1 VLPDTVAAEAIV
13 AHHAVLIVYKNYSMD
28 FPMFHLD
35 WLNDRFLIAM
45 IAIIHVFINHGLAVG
60 FIPYITWLEQKGV
73 TMAGPS
79 QITQPE
85 WDDMIYKKMKV
96 AFIITTTIGA
106 MTGVGIWFSAA
117 LISPASIGSLIRV
130 FYFAWF
136 VEWLTFVTEVVLI
149 MIYFLTWKN
158 ANASLRGKLRHIR
171 FGWFLSIFSWIT
183 MAIIVSILGFMMDPG
198 NWHQHHSLLNGFTNP
213 IYLPQL
219 FFRTPAAMVLGG
231 IFGMLLTTIFSK
243 KGTMERTIALKS
255 AARWILAWSPIALTA
270 AYIYYNAMPEAMRA
284 NMSTAVGSMEFAKY
298 YELLSYI
305 IPGAVSLVVIISLWA
320 WIRPRSIRFAFVLIP
335 CLAAFGFLGIFE
347 RVREFIRK
355 PYVIGGYMYSNL
367 LREED
372 YPLYKRDGIL
382 KYATY
387 ATTATITADNQ
398 LTAGRD
404 VFMLS
409 CSRCHTTNGINSI
422 VTVFEGV
429 YGAGKPLSENDI
441 AAYIPNMHNGRTYM
455 PPFPGNKKELAA
467 LAAYIRHL
475 QLSGETLGGAQSEG
489 VMVNPLNN
497 VQAAEELMKEEEKK
511 TVTREN

>member
-1 VLPDTVAAEAIV
+1 
-13 AHHAVLIVYKNYSMD
+13 M
-28 FPMFHLD
+28 
-35 WLNDRFLIAM
+35 
-45 IAIIHVFINHGLAVG
+45 AVG
-60 FIPYITWLEQKGV
+60 FIPYITWLEQRGV
-73 TMAGPS
+73 RMSGTS
-79 QITQPE
+79 QITNPV
-85 WDDMIYKKMKV
+85 WDDMVYRKMKV
-96 AFIITTTIGA
+96 AFIITTTLGA

-117 LISPASIGSLIRV
+117 LISPSSIGSLIRV

-158 ANASLRGKLRHIR
+158 ANTTLKSKLRHIR

-198 NWHQHHSLLNGFTNP
+198 NWNKHHSLLNGFTNP

-231 IFGMLLTTIFSK
+231 IFGMLLTTIFAK
-243 KGTMERTIALKS
+243 KHTAERSIALKS
-255 AARWILAWSPIALTA
+255 ASKWILLWAPVALVA
-270 AYIYYNAMPEAMRA
+270 AYIYYHAMPEAMRF
-284 NMSTAVGSMEFAKY
+284 NMSTAVGTIEFSQY
-298 YELLSYI
+298 YKLLSYI
-305 IPGAVSLVVIISLWA
+305 IPGTVSLVVIVSIWA
-320 WIRPRSIRFAFVLIP
+320 LLRPRSIRFVIVLVP

-387 ATTATITADNQ
+387 ANTAEITAENK
-398 LTAGRD
+398 LAAGRD

-422 VTVFEGV
+422 VEVFERI
-429 YGAGKPLSENDI
+429 YGAGKPLDENSME
-441 AAYIPNMHNGRTYM
+441 AYIPNMHNGRTYM
-455 PPFPGNKKELAA
+455 PPFPGNKKELKA
-467 LAAYIRHL
+467 LATYIRHL
-475 QLSGETLGGAQSEG
+475 QLSGEALGGAQTEG
-489 VMVNPLNN
+489 VTVNPQNN
-497 VQAAEELMKEEEKK
+497 IQAAEELMKTNEKTMADNELNK
-511 TVTREN
+511 

>member
-1 VLPDTVAAEAIV
+1 
-13 AHHAVLIVYKNYSMD
+13 MD

-73 TMAGPS
+73 SMAGAA
-79 QITQPE
+79 QITDPA
-85 WDDMIYKKMKV
+85 WDDMVYRKMKV
-96 AFIITTTIGA
+96 AFIITTTLGA

-158 ANASLRGKLRHIR
+158 AGRTLKAKLRHIR
-171 FGWFLSIFSWIT
+171 FGWFLSLFSWIT
-183 MAIIVSILGFMMDPG
+183 MVIIVSILGFMMDPG
-198 NWHQHHSLLNGFTNP
+198 NWNQHHSLLNGFTNP

-231 IFGMLLTTIFSK
+231 IFGMLLTTIFTSR
-243 KGTMERTIALKS
+243 GTAVRTTALKS
-255 AARWILAWSPIALTA
+255 AARWILAWAPVALVA
-270 AYIYYNAMPEAMRA
+270 ACIYYRAMPEAMRF
-284 NMSTAVGSMEFAKY
+284 NMSTAVGTMEFAQY
-298 YELLSYI
+298 YQLLSYI
-305 IPGAVSLVVIISLWA
+305 IPGAVSLVVIISIWA
-320 WIRPRSIRFAFVLIP
+320 LLRPRSIRFAFVLAP

-355 PYVIGGYMYSNL
+355 PYIIGGYMYSNL

-387 ATTATITADNQ
+387 TGVVEITPANR
-398 LTAGRD
+398 LAAGRD

-422 VTVFEGV
+422 VEVFERV
-429 YGAGKPLSENDI
+429 YGAGKPLDENSI
-441 AAYIPNMHNGRTYM
+441 EAYIPNMHNGRTYM
-455 PPFPGNKKELAA
+455 PPFPGNTQELKA
-467 LAAYIRHL
+467 LAAYIRQL
-475 QLSGETLGGAQSEG
+475 QLTGEPLGGAQTEG
-489 VMVNPLNN
+489 VTVNPLNSMD
-497 VQAAEELMKEEEKK
+497 AAVELMKKNESDEK
-511 TVTREN
+511 